1 VIRGR
6 LAGRFVALTC
16 GAAQNDHV
24 DAYRY
29 RSGRYKRRFEGPRRG
44 STLRADTARVVEQM
58 PVPWAG
64 GLGDDGVG
72 VLRGGPG
79 SDFITTA
86 WVVDECYGDAS
97 STESGRPSASSTTSS
112 MTRRYGKACAS
123 ILRHSLPLQ
132 SFRASSRSCR
142 VAFSVE
148 SMVG

>member
-1 VIRGR
+1 M
-6 LAGRFVALTC
+6 FE
-16 GAAQNDHV
+16 NDHV
-24 DAYRY
+24 GAYRY
-29 RSGRYKRRFEGPRRG
+29 RSGRYKRRFERLRRG
-44 STLRADTARVVEQM
+44 NTLRADTARVVEQT

-97 STESGRPSASSTTSS
+97 STESWRSSASSTTSS
-112 MTRRYGKACAS
+112 MTRRYGTACAS